1 MSGSGRI
8 GPAGGGDPAPDVL
21 KAWLEPFRTLF
32 TAPTWTLALIL
43 VMGALLAPGKR
54 TVTSCLRITGRAMI
68 PNFGSYHQ
76 VLNRAR
82 WNPREVSR
90 RLALLLVGRLLDRD
104 EPVIV
109 GLDDTIERRWGPCIS
124 ARSIYRDPVRS
135 SHGHFVKVSG
145 LRWLSFMLLTP
156 LPWLPGIKALPFL
169 GILAPSEGW
178 SARQGLRHKTLPE
191 RARQGML
198 LILRWLPHRS
208 VVFVGDC
215 SFGTHELAHA
225 IGRRATLISRLRLDA
240 GLFAPP
246 EPRKPGERGRPRIKG
261 KPLPKLRTRLDD
273 PDAVWTPVT
282 APVWYGG
289 KKNKTLEILSGTA
302 LWHRPG
308 TPPKSIRWVLVRDPQ
323 GRREPQAFFSTDPE
337 MDPARIIAVFV
348 RRWQIEV
355 TFQEARAH
363 LGVETQRQWSDKA
376 IERTTPALLG
386 LYSLVC
392 LWAGD
397 ILAKSPHPFKAFWY
411 EKTSF
416 TFSDAI
422 AAVRT
427 QLWLDCI
434 FQRSPADRERP
445 EIPPPG
451 TAGSLVCGLVDQ
463 GDLPMVPPGKVKRM
477 IETLCYAA

>member
-1 MSGSGRI
+1 ML
-8 GPAGGGDPAPDVL
+8 PA
-21 KAWLEPFRTLF
+21 
-32 TAPTWTLALIL
+32 
-43 VMGALLAPGKR
+43 
-54 TVTSCLRITGRAMI
+54 
-68 PNFGSYHQ
+68 
-76 VLNRAR
+76 
-82 WNPREVSR
+82 
-90 RLALLLVGRLLDRD
+90 
-104 EPVIV
+104 
-109 GLDDTIERRWGPCIS
+109 
-124 ARSIYRDPVRS
+124 
-135 SHGHFVKVSG
+135 
-145 LRWLSFMLLTP
+145 P

-178 SARQGLRHKTLPE
+178 SARRGLRHKTLPE

-198 LILRWLPHRS
+198 PIPGWLPHRS

-215 SFGTHELAHA
+215 SFGTHELARA
-225 IGRRATLISRLRLDA
+225 IGRRATLISRLRAGA

-282 APVWYGG
+282 APVWQGG

-308 TPPKSIRWVLVRDPQ
+308 TPPKSIPRVLVRDPQ

-348 RRWQIEV
+348 RRWQIEAA
-355 TFQEARAH
+355 FQEARAH

-376 IERTTPALLG
+376 VERTTPALLG

-451 TAGSLVCGLVDQ
+451 TASSLVCGLVDQ